1 MTDISDLASLNF
13 EDLAQADLF
22 DLVTSSNGGEASP
35 PSIRR
40 SCSTDS
46 RDYLGRSS
54 STDSRGYLGTRCRS
68 YLDDQESYSHITLIN
83 GEQIWMR
90 EDAGSGEQE
99 SADPMDL
106 NSILQAGVVERVDPA
121 SPGVSSTTNID
132 LSDLECDMED
142 SLVSCPPLPPPV
154 IIKASPPPRPRT
166 TILASQLPLPI
177 PTSTKDIKLGVR
189 LDASGDSALIIS
201 SSDISTD
208 SANNNNSLLRSALT
222 GKTSF
227 LIAPKGS
234 DTILR
239 QSELNSSLKKAL
251 MATVIKQ
258 EQKEKPNVDD
268 ILMLSLENKE
278 ALAKMKAEVGN
289 KGTTT
294 IASELFPNTK
304 VTTEAA
310 KDAPNVISIEVDGS
324 GNLVLHNAPPELAL
338 GPSHAIASSAA
349 RRAISHLAK
358 ARKYHRRPKD
368 EPKKESRLLHYC
380 HICNKGFKDKYSVNV
395 HVRTHTGEK
404 PFSCH
409 LCGKCFRQKAH
420 LAKHHQTHA
429 AKQGLMDSVSGPLS
443 SPVLINNDDNNNL

>member
-1 MTDISDLASLNF
+1 MNDISDLASLNF

-22 DLVTSSNGGEASP
+22 DLVTSSNGEEAREAR
-35 PSIRR
+35 RR
-40 SCSTDS
+40 SSSTDS
-46 RDYLGRSS
+46 RDYLGRSC
-54 STDSRGYLGTRCRS
+54 STDSRSYLGRSRS
-68 YLDDQESYSHITLIN
+68 YLDDDESYSHITLIN

-90 EDAGSGEQE
+90 EDAGAGEQE
-99 SADPMDL
+99 SSDPMDL

-142 SLVSCPPLPPPV
+142 SLVSCKPLPPP
-154 IIKASPPPRPRT
+154 PPVKLVPVRPRT

-177 PTSTKDIKLGVR
+177 PTSTKNIKLGVR
-189 LDASGDSALIIS
+189 LDASGDGALIIS
-201 SSDISTD
+201 SSDISVD
-208 SANNNNSLLRSALT
+208 SANNNNNSLLRSALT

-227 LIAPKGS
+227 LLAPKGE
-234 DTILR
+234 TILR
-239 QSELNSSLKKAL
+239 QSELKKAL
-251 MATVIKQ
+251 LASVIKT
-258 EQKEKPNVDD
+258 EHKEKPNIDD
-268 ILMLSLENKE
+268 ILLLSLENKE
-278 ALAKMKAEVGN
+278 ALAKMKAEVG
-289 KGTTT
+289 KPGMT
-294 IASELFPNTK
+294 IASQLFPNTK

-429 AKQGLMDSVSGPLS
+429 AKQGLMDSVSGPLQ
-443 SPVLINNDDNNNL
+443 SPILINNDDNNNL

>member
-1 MTDISDLASLNF
+1 MNDISDLASLNF

-22 DLVTSSNGGEASP
+22 DLVTSSNGGEAREVSHH
-35 PSIRR
+35 IRR
-40 SCSTDS
+40 SSSTDS
-46 RDYLGRSS
+46 RDYLGRSRTC
-54 STDSRGYLGTRCRS
+54 STDSRGYLGRSRS
-68 YLDDQESYSHITLIN
+68 YLDDDESYSHITLIN

-90 EDAGSGEQE
+90 DDGAGETE
-99 SADPMDL
+99 SVDPMDL
-106 NSILQAGVVERVDPA
+106 NSILQAGVVERVDPLE
-121 SPGVSSTTNID
+121 VSSTTNID

-142 SLVSCPPLPPPV
+142 SLVSCKPLPPP
-154 IIKASPPPRPRT
+154 PPVKLIQARPRT

-189 LDASGDSALIIS
+189 LDASGDGALIIS
-201 SSDISTD
+201 SSDISVD

-227 LIAPKGS
+227 LLAPKG

-239 QSELNSSLKKAL
+239 QSELKKAL
-251 MATVIKQ
+251 LASVIKT
-258 EQKEKPNVDD
+258 EIKERPNIDD
-268 ILMLSLENKE
+268 ILLLSLENKE
-278 ALAKMKAEVGN
+278 ALAKMKAEVG
-289 KGTTT
+289 KPGMT
-294 IASELFPNTK
+294 IASQLFPNTR

-368 EPKKESRLLHYC
+368 EPKKECRLLHYC

-429 AKQGLMDSVSGPLS
+429 AKQGLMDSVSGPLQ
-443 SPVLINNDDNNNL
+443 SPILINNDDNNNL

>member
-22 DLVTSSNGGEASP
+22 DLVTSSNGGEAGEVSHH
-35 PSIRR
+35 IRRSSSTESRDYLGR

-46 RDYLGRSS
+46 RSYLGKS
-54 STDSRGYLGTRCRS
+54 RS
-68 YLDDQESYSHITLIN
+68 YLLDDDESYSHITLIN

-90 EDAGSGEQE
+90 EDAGSGETE
-99 SADPMDL
+99 SVDPMDL

-142 SLVSCPPLPPPV
+142 SIVSYKPLPPPPP
-154 IIKASPPPRPRT
+154 IKLVPARPRT

-177 PTSTKDIKLGVR
+177 PTSTKDIKFGLR

-201 SSDISTD
+201 SSDISID

-227 LIAPKGS
+227 LLAPKG

-239 QSELNSSLKKAL
+239 QSELKRAL
-251 MATVIKQ
+251 LASVIKT
-258 EQKEKPNVDD
+258 EQREKPNIDD
-268 ILMLSLENKE
+268 ILLLSLENKE
-278 ALAKMKAEVGN
+278 ALAKMKLEVG
-289 KGTTT
+289 KPGMT
-294 IASELFPNTK
+294 IASQLFPNTK

-429 AKQGLMDSVSGPLS
+429 AKQGLMDSVSGPLQ
-443 SPVLINNDDNNNL
+443 SPIHINNNDDNNNL

>member
-1 MTDISDLASLNF
+1 MNDISDLASLNF

-22 DLVTSSNGGEASP
+22 DLVTSSNGEEAREAR
-35 PSIRR
+35 RR
-40 SCSTDS
+40 SSSTDS
-46 RDYLGRSS
+46 RDYLGRSC
-54 STDSRGYLGTRCRS
+54 STDSRSYLGRSRS
-68 YLDDQESYSHITLIN
+68 YLDDDESYSHITLIN

-90 EDAGSGEQE
+90 EDAGAGEQE
-99 SADPMDL
+99 SSDPMDL

-142 SLVSCPPLPPPV
+142 SLVSCKPLPPP
-154 IIKASPPPRPRT
+154 PPVKLVPVRPRT

-189 LDASGDSALIIS
+189 LDASGDGTLIIS
-201 SSDISTD
+201 SSDISVD
-208 SANNNNSLLRSALT
+208 SANNNNNSLLRSALT

-227 LIAPKGS
+227 LLAPKGE
-234 DTILR
+234 TILR
-239 QSELNSSLKKAL
+239 QSELKKAL
-251 MATVIKQ
+251 LASVIKT
-258 EQKEKPNVDD
+258 EHKEKPNIDD
-268 ILMLSLENKE
+268 ILLLSLENKE
-278 ALAKMKAEVGN
+278 ALAKMKAEVG
-289 KGTTT
+289 KPGMT
-294 IASELFPNTK
+294 IASQLFPNTK

-429 AKQGLMDSVSGPLS
+429 AKQGLMDSVSGPLQ
-443 SPVLINNDDNNNL
+443 SPILINNDDNNNL